1 MYHLPYFKTDNEEIN
16 KAYRM
21 AIANVVGNIALFQ
34 DGILEN
40 EAPCILAGLGYNTPW
55 TRDTAI
61 NVWNG
66 MGLIT
71 PEVAKNTL
79 CSVLGKEEK
88 GYFIDGQYWDKII
101 WTVGAWNYYLFNGD
115 KDFLRLSYEAVQN
128 TLFRLEQTE
137 FSPEYNLFR
146 GPACY
151 GDGVAAYPDIYADV
165 NSSSILAFG
174 WNKKEMCHPVGVGL
188 PMMAL
193 STNCL
198 YYAAYRIADCMAKEL
213 GYKPCYEKKAK
224 ALKDA
229 IHLHFW
235 KEELGHFAYLIDPF
249 GGCDSQEG
257 LGSAFAILFGVTN
270 EHQKECIINH
280 QHITPHGIP
289 CVYPSFSRYDTPD
302 GLGHG
307 RHSGTVWPH
316 IQGFWAQAMAKENQ
330 VKKFDEELNAQTKN
344 ALAHNQFAEI
354 YHPTTGEVYGGRQE
368 DDNIGIREWVS
379 LPHQTWSATAYL
391 GNLLYNLVGLQ
402 FSTEGITLCPVGSR
416 LTKTI
421 ELNHLIYRNACLDI
435 AITGN
440 GSTVAS
446 CKINGVETKPFVP
459 ANAKGNITIE
469 IELQ

>member
-1 MYHLPYFKTDNEEIN
+1 MYRLPYLTTNNQEIN

-34 DGILEN
+34 DGILEG
-40 EAPCILAGLGYNTPW
+40 EAPCILAGLGYDTPW

-79 CSVLGKEEK
+79 CSVLGKDEK
-88 GYFIDGQYWDKII
+88 GYYIDGQYWDKII
-101 WTVGAWNYYLFNGD
+101 WSIGAWAYYLFNGNEE
-115 KDFLRLSYEAVQN
+115 LLNLSYEAVQN
-128 TLFRLEQTE
+128 TLSQLEQTE
-137 FSPEYNLFR
+137 FCEEHNLFR

-151 GDGVAAYPDIYADV
+151 GDGVAAYPDIYANV

-174 WNKKEMCHPVGVGL
+174 WNKKELCHPVGVGL

-213 GYKPCYEKKAK
+213 GYEPCYEKKAT
-224 ALKDA
+224 ALKNA
-229 IHLHFW
+229 IHRHFW
-235 KEELGHFAYLIDPF
+235 KEELGHFAYLVDPF
-249 GGCDSQEG
+249 GGCNSQEG
-257 LGSAFAILFGVTN
+257 LGSAFALLFDLAN
-270 EHQKECIINH
+270 QHQKECIIKN

-289 CVYPSFSRYDTPD
+289 CVYPSFPRYNTPD
-302 GLGHG
+302 GLGYG

-316 IQGFWAQAMAKENQ
+316 VQGFWAQAMAKEHQTEN
-330 VKKFDEELNAQTKN
+330 FDTEFLLQTQNAIN
-344 ALAHNQFAEI
+344 ANQFAEI

-368 DDNIGIREWVS
+368 DDNAAIREWVS

-391 GNLLYNLVGLQ
+391 SNVLYNLVGLQ
-402 FSTEGITLCPVGSR
+402 FSTGGITFAPVGSA
-416 LTKTI
+416 LT
-421 ELNHLIYRNACLDI
+421 NHITVTNLIYRNACLN
-435 AITGN
+435 ITIKGN
-440 GSTVAS
+440 GNTVAS
-446 CKINGVETKPFVP
+446 CKINGVKTKPFIP
-459 ANAKGNITIE
+459 ANAKGNITVE
-469 IELQ
+469 IELL